1 MGINLKI
8 LHTWEPEKARKR
20 GDGKPPSSLIKELD
34 LGGYQVKMYI
44 QNRWKIKGEIEVE
57 NIYSGRYG
65 KRTSPSE
72 RKVPTSEEQERI
84 NEQQCVRKLRRKIHA
99 NFDKDDLFETLTY
112 RRDCRSDP
120 KGAAHELQL
129 LLNRLRGIWKRAG
142 TELRYIVVTEYKS
155 KSIHHHL
162 IVNDLSDGTGAKRIA
177 QSWSRNGHANTKY
190 LYEDGQYERLAEYL
204 IKETSKTFRDPDNPS
219 KLRYSCSRNLVTPV
233 AKTRVLKRDDW
244 PEEPKTP
251 KGYYLEKDSLVNG
264 VNKMGYRFQFYRLIK
279 IGGQKP
285 QHEGKTGKKPTSRKN
300 KKQRRRVVRKGRESH
315 VPD

>member
-1 MGINLKI
+1 
-8 LHTWEPEKARKR
+8 
-20 GDGKPPSSLIKELD
+20 
-34 LGGYQVKMYI
+34 MYI
-44 QNRWKIKGEIEVE
+44 QNVWSIKGEREVE
-57 NIYSGRYG
+57 NIFSGRYG
-65 KRTSPSE
+65 KRTPPSG
-72 RKVPTSEEQERI
+72 RRAQTPEEQERI
-84 NEQQCVRKLRRKIHA
+84 NEQQCIRKLRRKIHA

-112 RRDCRSDP
+112 GRDRRPDP
-120 KGAAHELQL
+120 KGAAHELRL

-142 TELRYIVVTEYKS
+142 TDLRYIVVTEYKS

-162 IVNDLSDGTGAKRIA
+162 IVNDLPDGTGAKKIA

-190 LYEDGQYERLAEYL
+190 LYEDGQYEQLAAYL
-204 IKETSKTFRDPDNPS
+204 IKETSKTFRDPNNPS

-233 AKTRVLKRDDW
+233 AKTRILKRDDW
-244 PEEPKTP
+244 PEEPRVP

-279 IGGQKP
+279 ISGQKP
-285 QHEGKTGKKPTSRKN
+285 QHGGKTGKKPTSRKN

>member
-1 MGINLKI
+1 
-8 LHTWEPEKARKR
+8 
-20 GDGKPPSSLIKELD
+20 
-34 LGGYQVKMYI
+34 MYI

-57 NIYSGRYG
+57 NIFSGRYG
-65 KRTSPSE
+65 KRTPPAE
-72 RKVPTSEEQERI
+72 RRAPTPEEQEQI
-84 NEQQCVRKLRRKIHA
+84 NEQQCIRKLRRKIHA

-112 RRDCRSDP
+112 GRDRRPDP
-120 KGAAHELQL
+120 KGAVHELRL

-162 IVNDLSDGTGAKRIA
+162 IVNDLPDGTGAKKIA

-233 AKTRVLKRDDW
+233 AKTKILKRDDW
-244 PEEPKTP
+244 PEEPRIP
-251 KGYYLEKDSLVNG
+251 KGYYLDKDSLVNG
-264 VNKMGYRFQFYRLIK
+264 INKMGYRYQYYRMVK
-279 IGGQKP
+279 IGWKKP
-285 QHEGKTGKKPTSRKN
+285 LHKGKSGKKPAQRKN
-300 KKQRRRVVRKGRESH
+300 KKQRRRVAKKGRNRN

>member
-1 MGINLKI
+1 M
-8 LHTWEPEKARKR
+8 
-20 GDGKPPSSLIKELD
+20 IKELD

-57 NIYSGRYG
+57 NIFSGRYG
-65 KRTSPSE
+65 KRTPPSE
-72 RKVPTSEEQERI
+72 RRAPTQEEQEKI
-84 NEQQCVRKLRRKIHA
+84 NEQQCIRKLRRKIHA

-112 RRDCRSDP
+112 KRDCRPDP

-129 LLNRLRGIWKRAG
+129 LLNRLRGIWKRTG

-204 IKETSKTFRDPDNPS
+204 IKETSKTFRDPGNPS

-233 AKTRVLKRDDW
+233 AKTRIMKRDDW
-244 PEEPKTP
+244 PEEPKVP

-264 VNKMGYRFQFYRLIK
+264 VNKLGYRYQYYRLLK

-300 KKQRRRVVRKGRESH
+300 KKQRRRVAKRRKNSDKTRS
-315 VPD
+315 DCS

>member
-1 MGINLKI
+1 
-8 LHTWEPEKARKR
+8 
-20 GDGKPPSSLIKELD
+20 
-34 LGGYQVKMYI
+34 MYI

-65 KRTSPSE
+65 KRTPPSE
-72 RKVPTSEEQERI
+72 RRAPTPEEQERI
-84 NEQQCVRKLRRKIHA
+84 NEQQCIRKLRRKIHA

-112 RRDCRSDP
+112 KRVCRPDP

-162 IVNDLSDGTGAKRIA
+162 IVNDLPDGSGAKKIA

-204 IKETSKTFRDPDNPS
+204 IKETSRTFRDPDNPS

-233 AKTRVLKRDDW
+233 AKTRILKRDDW
-244 PEEPKTP
+244 PEDPRVP

-264 VNKMGYRFQFYRLIK
+264 VNKMGYRYQYYRLIK
-279 IGGQKP
+279 IGWQKP
-285 QHEGKTGKKPTSRKN
+285 QHGGKTGKKPTSRKD
-300 KKQRRRVVRKGRESH
+300 KKQRRRVARKGRESH

>member
-1 MGINLKI
+1 
-8 LHTWEPEKARKR
+8 
-20 GDGKPPSSLIKELD
+20 
-34 LGGYQVKMYI
+34 MYI

-65 KRTSPSE
+65 KRTPPSE
-72 RKVPTSEEQERI
+72 RRAPTPEEQERI
-84 NEQQCVRKLRRKIHA
+84 NEQQCIRKLRRKIHA

-112 RRDCRSDP
+112 KRVCRPDP

-162 IVNDLSDGTGAKRIA
+162 IVNDLPDGSGAKKIA

-204 IKETSKTFRDPDNPS
+204 IKETSRTFRDPDNPS

-233 AKTRVLKRDDW
+233 AKTRILKRDDW
-244 PEEPKTP
+244 PEDPRVP

-264 VNKMGYRFQFYRLIK
+264 VNKMGYRYQYYRLIK

-285 QHEGKTGKKPTSRKN
+285 QHGGKTGKKPTSRKD
-300 KKQRRRVVRKGRESH
+300 KKQRRRVARKGRESH

>member
-1 MGINLKI
+1 
-8 LHTWEPEKARKR
+8 
-20 GDGKPPSSLIKELD
+20 
-34 LGGYQVKMYI
+34 MYI

-65 KRTSPSE
+65 KRTPPSE
-72 RKVPTSEEQERI
+72 RRAPTPEEQERI
-84 NEQQCVRKLRRKIHA
+84 NEQQCIRKLRRKIHA

-112 RRDCRSDP
+112 GRDRRPDP
-120 KGAAHELQL
+120 KGAAHELRL

-142 TELRYIVVTEYKS
+142 TDLRYIVVTEYKS

-162 IVNDLSDGTGAKRIA
+162 IVNDLPDGTGAKKIA
-177 QSWSRNGHANTKY
+177 QNWSRNGHANTKY

-204 IKETSKTFRDPDNPS
+204 IKETSKTFRDPENPS

-233 AKTRVLKRDDW
+233 AKTRILKRDDW
-244 PEEPKTP
+244 PEEPREL

-264 VNKMGYRFQFYRLIK
+264 VNKMGYRYQYYRLIK

-285 QHEGKTGKKPTSRKN
+285 QHGGKSGKKPTSRKN
-300 KKQRRRVVRKGRESH
+300 KKQRRRVVRKGRDSH

>member
-1 MGINLKI
+1 
-8 LHTWEPEKARKR
+8 
-20 GDGKPPSSLIKELD
+20 
-34 LGGYQVKMYI
+34 MYI

-57 NIYSGRYG
+57 NIFSGRYG
-65 KRTSPSE
+65 KRTPPSE
-72 RKVPTSEEQERI
+72 RRAPTPEEQEKI
-84 NEQQCVRKLRRKIHA
+84 NEQQCIRKLRRKIHA

-112 RRDCRSDP
+112 KRDCRTDP

-162 IVNDLSDGTGAKRIA
+162 IVNDLPDGSGAKKIA

-204 IKETSKTFRDPDNPS
+204 IKETSRTFRDPDNPS

-233 AKTRVLKRDDW
+233 AKTRILKRDDW
-244 PEEPKTP
+244 PEEPREP
-251 KGYYLEKDSLVNG
+251 KGYYLEKGSLVNG
-264 VNKMGYRFQFYRLIK
+264 VNKMGYRYQYYRLIK

-285 QHEGKTGKKPTSRKN
+285 QHGGKTGKKPTSRKN

>member
-1 MGINLKI
+1 
-8 LHTWEPEKARKR
+8 
-20 GDGKPPSSLIKELD
+20 
-34 LGGYQVKMYI
+34 MYI
-44 QNRWKIKGEIEVE
+44 QNVWSIKGEREVE
-57 NIYSGRYG
+57 NIFSGRYG
-65 KRTSPSE
+65 KRTPPSG
-72 RKVPTSEEQERI
+72 RRAPTPEEQERI
-84 NEQQCVRKLRRKIHA
+84 NEQQCIRKLRRKIHA

-112 RRDCRSDP
+112 GRDRRPDP
-120 KGAAHELQL
+120 KGAAHELRL

-142 TELRYIVVTEYKS
+142 TDLRYIVVTEYKS

-162 IVNDLSDGTGAKRIA
+162 IVNDLPDGTGAKKIA

-190 LYEDGQYERLAEYL
+190 LYEDGQYEQLAAYL
-204 IKETSKTFRDPDNPS
+204 IKETSKTFRDPNNPS

-233 AKTRVLKRDDW
+233 AKTRILKRDDW
-244 PEEPKTP
+244 PEEPRVP

-279 IGGQKP
+279 ISGQKP
-285 QHEGKTGKKPTSRKN
+285 QHGGKTGKKPTSRKN

>member
-1 MGINLKI
+1 
-8 LHTWEPEKARKR
+8 
-20 GDGKPPSSLIKELD
+20 
-34 LGGYQVKMYI
+34 MYI

-57 NIYSGRYG
+57 NIFSGRYG
-65 KRTSPSE
+65 KRTPPSE
-72 RKVPTSEEQERI
+72 RRAPTPEEQEKI
-84 NEQQCVRKLRRKIHA
+84 NEKQCIRKLRRKIHA

-112 RRDCRSDP
+112 KRDCRQDP

-162 IVNDLSDGTGAKRIA
+162 IVNDLPDGTGAKKIA

-233 AKTRVLKRDDW
+233 AKTRILKRDDW
-244 PEEPKTP
+244 PEEPREP
-251 KGYYLEKDSLVNG
+251 KGYYLEKGSLVNG
-264 VNKMGYRFQFYRLIK
+264 VNKMGYRYQYYRLIK

-285 QHEGKTGKKPTSRKN
+285 QHGGKTGKKPTSRKN
-300 KKQRRRVVRKGRESH
+300 KKQRRRVATRRKNSDRTRS
-315 VPD
+315 DCS

>member
-1 MGINLKI
+1 
-8 LHTWEPEKARKR
+8 
-20 GDGKPPSSLIKELD
+20 
-34 LGGYQVKMYI
+34 MYI

-57 NIYSGRYG
+57 NIFSGRYG
-65 KRTSPSE
+65 KRTPPSE
-72 RKVPTSEEQERI
+72 RRAPTPEEQERI
-84 NEQQCVRKLRRKIHA
+84 NERQSARKLRRKIHA
-99 NFDKDDLFETLTY
+99 NFDPNDLFETLTY
-112 RRDCRSDP
+112 GRDRRPDP
-120 KGAAHELQL
+120 KGAAHELKL
-129 LLNRLRGIWKRAG
+129 FLNRLRRDWKREG
-142 TELRYIVVTEYKS
+142 TDLRYIVVTEYKS

-162 IVNDLSDGTGAKRIA
+162 IVNDLPDGTGAKKIA

-219 KLRYSCSRNLVTPV
+219 KLRYSCSRNLVTPM
-233 AKTRVLKRDDW
+233 AKTRILKRDDW
-244 PEEPKTP
+244 PEEPRVP

-279 IGGQKP
+279 ISGQKP
-285 QHEGKTGKKPTSRKN
+285 QHGGKTGKKPTSRKN

>member
-1 MGINLKI
+1 
-8 LHTWEPEKARKR
+8 
-20 GDGKPPSSLIKELD
+20 
-34 LGGYQVKMYI
+34 MYI

-57 NIYSGRYG
+57 NIFSGRYG
-65 KRTSPSE
+65 KRTPPSE
-72 RKVPTSEEQERI
+72 RRAPTPEEQERI
-84 NEQQCVRKLRRKIHA
+84 NERQSARKLRRKIHA
-99 NFDKDDLFETLTY
+99 NFDPNDLFETLTY
-112 RRDCRSDP
+112 GRDRRPDP
-120 KGAAHELQL
+120 KGAAHELKL
-129 LLNRLRGIWKRAG
+129 FLNRLRRDWKREG
-142 TELRYIVVTEYKS
+142 TDLRYIVVTEYKS

-162 IVNDLSDGTGAKRIA
+162 IVNDLPDGTGAKKIA

-219 KLRYSCSRNLVTPV
+219 KLRYSCSRNLVTPM
-233 AKTRVLKRDDW
+233 AKTRILKLDDW
-244 PEEPKTP
+244 PEEPRVP

-279 IGGQKP
+279 ISGQKP
-285 QHEGKTGKKPTSRKN
+285 QHGGKTGKKPTSRKN

>member
-1 MGINLKI
+1 M
-8 LHTWEPEKARKR
+8 
-20 GDGKPPSSLIKELD
+20 IKELD

-57 NIYSGRYG
+57 NIFSGRYG
-65 KRTSPSE
+65 KRTSPAE
-72 RKVPTSEEQERI
+72 RRTPTPEEQERI
-84 NEQQCVRKLRRKIHA
+84 NEQQCIRKLRRKIHA
-99 NFDKDDLFETLTY
+99 NFDEDDLFETLTY
-112 RRDCRSDP
+112 GRNRRPDP
-120 KGAAHELQL
+120 KGAAHELRL

-142 TELRYIVVTEYKS
+142 TDLRYIVVTEYKS

-162 IVNDLSDGTGAKRIA
+162 IVNDLPDGTGAKKIA

-233 AKTRVLKRDDW
+233 AKTRIMKRDDW
-244 PEEPKTP
+244 PEEPRIP
-251 KGYYLEKDSLVNG
+251 KGYYLDKDSLVNG
-264 VNKMGYRFQFYRLIK
+264 VNKMGYRYQYYRMVK
-279 IGGQKP
+279 IGWKKP
-285 QHEGKTGKKPTSRKN
+285 PHKGKTGKKSTKRKN
-300 KKQRRRVVRKGRESH
+300 MKQRRRVAKKGRKSH

>member
-1 MGINLKI
+1 M
-8 LHTWEPEKARKR
+8 
-20 GDGKPPSSLIKELD
+20 IKELD

-57 NIYSGRYG
+57 NIFSGRYG
-65 KRTSPSE
+65 KRTPPAE
-72 RKVPTSEEQERI
+72 RRAPTPEEQERI
-84 NEQQCVRKLRRKIHA
+84 NEQQCTRKLRRKIHA

-112 RRDCRSDP
+112 GRDRRPDP
-120 KGAAHELQL
+120 KGAGHELRL

-162 IVNDLSDGTGAKRIA
+162 IVNDLPDGTGAKKIA

-233 AKTRVLKRDDW
+233 AKTRILKRDDW
-244 PEEPKTP
+244 PEEPRIP
-251 KGYYLEKDSLVNG
+251 KGYYLDKDSLVNG
-264 VNKMGYRFQFYRLIK
+264 INKMGYRYQYYRMVK
-279 IGGQKP
+279 IGWKKTL
-285 QHEGKTGKKPTSRKN
+285 HKGKTRKKPEQRKN
-300 KKQRRRVVRKGRESH
+300 KKQRRRVAKKGRESH

>member
-1 MGINLKI
+1 M
-8 LHTWEPEKARKR
+8 
-20 GDGKPPSSLIKELD
+20 IKELD

-57 NIYSGRYG
+57 NIFSGRYG
-65 KRTSPSE
+65 KRTPPSE
-72 RKVPTSEEQERI
+72 RRAPTPEEQEKI
-84 NEQQCVRKLRRKIHA
+84 NEQQCIRKLRRKIHA

-112 RRDCRSDP
+112 KRVCRPDP

-162 IVNDLSDGTGAKRIA
+162 IVNDLPDGSGAKKIA
-177 QSWSRNGHANTKY
+177 QSWSRNGHTNTKY

-204 IKETSKTFRDPDNPS
+204 IKETSRTFRDPDNPS

-233 AKTRVLKRDDW
+233 AKTRILKRDDW
-244 PEEPKTP
+244 PEEPREP
-251 KGYYLEKDSLVNG
+251 KGYYLEKGSLVNG
-264 VNKMGYRFQFYRLIK
+264 VNKMGYRYQYYRLIK
-279 IGGQKP
+279 IGGQKT
-285 QHEGKTGKKPTSRKN
+285 QHN
-300 KKQRRRVVRKGRESH
+300 KKQRRKVVSRRKNSDKTRS
-315 VPD
+315 DCS

>member
-1 MGINLKI
+1 M
-8 LHTWEPEKARKR
+8 
-20 GDGKPPSSLIKELD
+20 
-34 LGGYQVKMYI
+34 
-44 QNRWKIKGEIEVE
+44 E
-57 NIYSGRYG
+57 NIFSGRYG
-65 KRTSPSE
+65 KRTPPSE
-72 RKVPTSEEQERI
+72 RRAPTPEEQEKI
-84 NEQQCVRKLRRKIHA
+84 NEQQCIRKLRRKIHA

-112 RRDCRSDP
+112 RRDCRPDP

-129 LLNRLRGIWKRAG
+129 LLNRLRGIWKRTG

-162 IVNDLSDGTGAKRIA
+162 IVNDLSDGTGAKKIA

-204 IKETSKTFRDPDNPS
+204 IKETSRTFRDPDNPS

-233 AKTRVLKRDDW
+233 AKTRILKRDDW
-244 PEEPKTP
+244 PEEPRVP

-285 QHEGKTGKKPTSRKN
+285 QHGGKSGKKPTSRKN
-300 KKQRRRVVRKGRESH
+300 KKQRRRVVSRRKNSDKTRS
-315 VPD
+315 DCS

>member
-1 MGINLKI
+1 
-8 LHTWEPEKARKR
+8 
-20 GDGKPPSSLIKELD
+20 
-34 LGGYQVKMYI
+34 MYI

-57 NIYSGRYG
+57 NIFSGRYG
-65 KRTSPSE
+65 KRTSPAE
-72 RKVPTSEEQERI
+72 RRTPTPEEQERI
-84 NEQQCVRKLRRKIHA
+84 NEHQCIRKLRRKIHA
-99 NFDKDDLFETLTY
+99 NFDEDDLFETLTY
-112 RRDCRSDP
+112 GRNRRPDP
-120 KGAAHELQL
+120 KGAAHELRL

-142 TELRYIVVTEYKS
+142 TDLRYIVVTEYKS

-162 IVNDLSDGTGAKRIA
+162 IVNDLPDGTGAKKIA

-233 AKTRVLKRDDW
+233 AKTRIMKRDDW
-244 PEEPKTP
+244 PEEPRIP

-264 VNKMGYRFQFYRLIK
+264 VNKMGYRYQYYRMVK
-279 IGGQKP
+279 IGWKKP
-285 QHEGKTGKKPTSRKN
+285 PHKGKTGKKSTQRKN
-300 KKQRRRVVRKGRESH
+300 MKQRRRVAKKGRKSH